1 MGGQSS
7 WVISVLMTSSS
18 SLQHACLLV
27 VDMSLELFTIYDD
40 ACTVYLTQYNLDC
53 YDDRRL
59 ESGYFITR
67 VIVIIM
73 IRLIFLKVDLSL
85 H

>member
-1 MGGQSS
+1 MGN
-7 WVISVLMTSSS
+7 ISYMMTSSS
-18 SLQHACLLV
+18 SLHACLLV

-40 ACTVYLTQYNLDC
+40 VCIVYRTQYNFDC
-53 YDDRRL
+53 YDRRL

-73 IRLIFLKVDLSL
+73 IRLIFLKVNLSL